1 MIDVQQ
7 SSRREKA
14 GNDTPYDRLSGWLFA
29 PVDNSPLVVF
39 RVLFGLLLV
48 AESGGAILTGWVKE
62 TFVDPSY
69 HFPFIW
75 VSWLQPLP
83 GYGMYAYYGV
93 MAVLGGMVAAGW
105 YYRLATGAF
114 TLLWWGAYLMQ
125 KTHYNNHYYLLILL
139 GALMTLVPAHRY
151 ASLDVRRRPS
161 WRRLTCRRWHLAV
174 FVAQL
179 AVVYTYAAV
188 AKLYPDWLAGRPV
201 SIWFAGKSDYPVIG
215 GLLGEKWVQGLV
227 TWGGIG
233 FDLLVV
239 PLLLWRRARPF
250 AFGASLLFHLFN
262 SAVFGIGIF
271 PYLMMGMSVFFFP
284 PETIRRLFLPRK
296 PPVDGTVQ
304 TEPEPT
310 PRYRQGVVAALAI
323 YLVVQLLLPVRYLR
337 YPGNVHWTEE
347 GHRMAWQMMLRTK
360 SGSIHFRVIDPAT
373 GGEQLISPYDYLT
386 PEQAH
391 AVATHPDLIWQFV
404 QVLKAEYAL
413 PGRPPRIYAVSSV
426 SLNGRP
432 AQPLVN
438 GNVDLAGV
446 EWHPFRHA
454 EWLVPLK
461 E

>member
-7 SSRREKA
+7 PSRREEA
-14 GNDTPYDRLSGWLFA
+14 GNSPRHNQLFDWLFA

-93 MAVLGGMVAAGW
+93 MAALGAMVATGW
-105 YYRLATGAF
+105 CYRVAAGAF

-125 KTHYNNHYYLLILL
+125 KSHYNNHYYLLILL
-139 GALMTLVPAHRY
+139 SGLMALVPAHRY
-151 ASLDVRRRPS
+151 ASLDVRQRPLL
-161 WRRLTCRRWHLAV
+161 RRLTCRRWHLAV

-179 AVVYTYAAV
+179 AVVYTYASV
-188 AKLYPDWLAGRPV
+188 AKLYPDWLAGKPV
-201 SIWFAGKSDYPVIG
+201 SIWFAGKSHYPVIG
-215 GLLGEKWVQGLV
+215 ALLQEKWLQGLV
-227 TWGGIG
+227 VWGGIG

-239 PLLLWRRARPF
+239 PLMLWRRTRPF

-271 PYLMMGMSVFFFP
+271 PYLMIGMSVFFFP
-284 PETIRRLFLPRK
+284 PETIRRLFLRSK
-296 PPVDGTVQ
+296 PPVEATVQ
-304 TEPEPT
+304 AGWEPT
-310 PRYRQGVVAALAI
+310 TGYRLGVSAGLAV

-360 SGSIHFRVIDPAT
+360 SGSIYFRVIDPAT
-373 GGEQLISPYDYLT
+373 GQEQLVSPYDYLT
-386 PEQAH
+386 SDQAQ
-391 AVATHPDLIWQFV
+391 ALATHPDLIWQFV

-432 AQPLVN
+432 EQPLVD
-438 GNVDLAGV
+438 GRVDLAQV
-446 EWHPFRHA
+446 AWHPFQHA
-454 EWLVPLK
+454 QWLVPLAN
-461 E
+461 

>member
-7 SSRREKA
+7 PSRREEA
-14 GNDTPYDRLSGWLFA
+14 GSSPGRNRLIEWLFA

-75 VSWLQPLP
+75 VSWLRPLP
-83 GYGMYAYYGV
+83 GYGMYAYYGA

-105 YYRLATGAF
+105 YYRLASGAF

-125 KTHYNNHYYLLILL
+125 KSHYNNHYYLLILL
-139 GALMTLVPAHRY
+139 SGLMTFVPAHCY

-161 WRRLTCRRWHLAV
+161 LQRLTCRRWHPAV

-188 AKLYPDWLAGRPV
+188 AKLYPDWLAGKPV
-201 SIWFAGKSDYPVIG
+201 SIWFAGKSHYPVIG
-215 GLLGEKWVQGLV
+215 ELLQEKWVQGLV
-227 TWGGIG
+227 VWGGIG
-233 FDLLVV
+233 YDLLVV
-239 PLLLWRRARPF
+239 PLLLWRRTRIF
-250 AFGASLLFHLFN
+250 AFAASLLFHLFN

-271 PYLMMGMSVFFFP
+271 PYLMIGMSVFFFP
-284 PETIRRLFLPRK
+284 PETIRRLFLRHK
-296 PPVDGTVQ
+296 PPVDATVKA
-304 TEPEPT
+304 EPQPS
-310 PRYRQGVVAALAI
+310 PRYRGCAVAALAV
-323 YLVVQLLLPVRYLR
+323 YLGVQLLLPVRHLR

-360 SGSIHFRVIDPAT
+360 SGSIHFRVVDPAT
-373 GGEQLISPYDYLT
+373 GQEQIVSPYDYLT
-386 PEQAH
+386 PNQVH
-391 AVATHPDLIWQFV
+391 ALATHPDLIWQFV
-404 QVLKAEYAL
+404 QVLKTEYAL

-432 AQPLVN
+432 EQPLVD
-438 GNVDLAGV
+438 GRVDLARV
-446 EWHPFRHA
+446 AWHPFRHSA
-454 EWLVPLK
+454 WLVPLA

>member
-1 MIDVQQ
+1 
-7 SSRREKA
+7 
-14 GNDTPYDRLSGWLFA
+14 
-29 PVDNSPLVVF
+29 
-39 RVLFGLLLV
+39 V
-48 AESGGAILTGWVKE
+48 A
-62 TFVDPSY
+62 
-69 HFPFIW
+69 
-75 VSWLQPLP
+75 
-83 GYGMYAYYGV
+83 
-93 MAVLGGMVAAGW
+93 
-105 YYRLATGAF
+105 R
-114 TLLWWGAYLMQ
+114 
-125 KTHYNNHYYLLILL
+125 
-139 GALMTLVPAHRY
+139 
-151 ASLDVRRRPS
+151 
-161 WRRLTCRRWHLAV
+161 
-174 FVAQL
+174 L

-239 PLLLWRRARPF
+239 PLLLWPRTRRF
-250 AFGASLLFHLFN
+250 AFGTSLLFHLFN

-271 PYLMMGMSVFFFP
+271 PYLMIGMSVFFFP

-296 PPVDGTVQ
+296 PPVDGAVEIQ
-304 TEPEPT
+304 AEPA
-310 PRYRQGVVAALAI
+310 PRYRQGMVAALAV

-373 GGEQLISPYDYLT
+373 GGEQLVSPYDYLT
-386 PEQAH
+386 AEQAS

-438 GNVDLAGV
+438 GNVDLARV

-454 EWLVPLK
+454 DWLVPLK

>member
-1 MIDVQQ
+1 MTDVQQ
-7 SSRREKA
+7 TFRPGTA
-14 GNDTPYDRLSGWLFA
+14 GSPTRPNRLLDWLFV

-39 RVLFGLLLV
+39 RVVFGLLLV

-83 GYGMYAYYGV
+83 GYGMYAYYGL
-93 MAVLGGMVAAGW
+93 MAGLGAMVAAGW
-105 YYRLATGAF
+105 YYRLAAGAF

-125 KTHYNNHYYLLILL
+125 KSHYNNHYYLLILL
-139 GALMTLVPAHRY
+139 SGLMALVPAHRY
-151 ASLDVRRRPS
+151 ASLDVRRRS
-161 WRRLTCRRWHLAV
+161 SRRRLTCRRWHLAV

-188 AKLYPDWLAGRPV
+188 AKLYPDWLAGKPV
-201 SIWFAGKSDYPVIG
+201 AIWFAGKSHYPVIG
-215 GLLGEKWVQGLV
+215 GLLGEKWMQGLV
-227 TWGGIG
+227 VWGGIG

-239 PLLLWRRARPF
+239 PLLLWRRTRPF

-271 PYLMMGMSVFFFP
+271 PYLMIGMSVFFFP
-284 PETIRRLFLPRK
+284 PETVRRLFLRRK
-296 PPVDGTVQ
+296 PPVEATVGAGG
-304 TEPEPT
+304 EST
-310 PRYRQGVVAALAI
+310 PRYRPGVAAALAV
-323 YLVVQLLLPVRYLR
+323 YLAVQLWLPVRYLH

-373 GGEQLISPYDYLT
+373 GAEQLVSPYDYLT
-386 PEQAH
+386 NNQAH
-391 AVATHPDLIWQFV
+391 ALATHPDLIWQFV
-404 QVLKAEYAL
+404 QVLKAEYGL
-413 PGRPPRIYAVSSV
+413 PGRLPRIYAVSSV

-432 AQPLVN
+432 EQPLVD
-438 GNVDLAGV
+438 GRVDLARV
-446 EWHPFRHA
+446 AWHPFRHA
-454 EWLVPLK
+454 HWLVPLA

>member
-7 SSRREKA
+7 HSRREE
-14 GNDTPYDRLSGWLFA
+14 GVNGPRRNQLSGWLFA

-48 AESGGAILTGWVKE
+48 AEAGGAILTGWVKE
-62 TFVDPSY
+62 TFVDPTY

-75 VSWLQPLP
+75 VSWLRPLP
-83 GYGMYAYYGV
+83 GYGMYAYYGL
-93 MAVLGGMVAAGW
+93 MAALGGMVAAGW

-139 GALMTLVPAHRY
+139 AGLMTLVPAHRY
-151 ASLDVRRRPS
+151 ASLDARRRPLLG
-161 WRRLTCRRWHLAV
+161 RLTCRRWHLAV

-201 SIWFAGKSDYPVIG
+201 SIWFAGKSDYPVVG

-239 PLLLWRRARPF
+239 PLLLWRPTRRF
-250 AFGASLLFHLFN
+250 AFGTSLLFHLFN

-271 PYLMMGMSVFFFP
+271 PYLMIGMSVFFFP

-296 PPVDGTVQ
+296 PPVNGTDQTQ
-304 TEPEPT
+304 TEPA
-310 PRYRQGVVAALAI
+310 PRYRQGVVAALAV
-323 YLVVQLLLPVRYLR
+323 YLIVQLLLPVRYLQ

-360 SGSIHFRVIDPAT
+360 SGSIHFRVIDPA
-373 GGEQLISPYDYLT
+373 GGQELLVSPYDYLT
-386 PEQAH
+386 AEQAH
-391 AVATHPDLIWQFV
+391 ALATHPDLIWQFV

-413 PGRPPRIYAVSSV
+413 PGRSPRIYAVSSV

-432 AQPLVN
+432 AQPLVD
-438 GNVDLAGV
+438 GSVDLARV